1 MVGPSK
7 VKVLEGV
14 CMPLCDAK
22 QPARVPGAV
31 CMRMPRICVPT
42 HMCVPTHDM
51 TRRSHPIMVCTRAAM
66 VLHSAVC
73 DPTAN

>member
-7 VKVLEGV
+7 AKVLEGV
-14 CMPLCDAK
+14 CMPLCDAA

-31 CMRMPRICVPT
+31 CMHMPRICVPT

-51 TRRSHPIMVCTRAAM
+51 TRHPNHGVHVGCDGAA
-66 VLHSAVC
+66 
-73 DPTAN
+73 

>member
-7 VKVLEGV
+7 AKVLEGV
-14 CMPLCDAK
+14 CMPLCDAA

-31 CMRMPRICVPT
+31 CILMPRICVPT

-51 TRRSHPIMVCTRAAM
+51 TRHSHHACTWAVM
-66 VLHSAVC
+66 VLHVI
-73 DPTAN
+73 